1 MEWRCVPMLHVRR
14 SLLRLN
20 SPTTFVL
27 ATVLAAAAVC
37 GRAKGEGVLLRG
49 APSMRFVSDAGRGA
63 EMLRGMRVSRG
74 DAAVLIFEGSPG
86 LPLRVMVPVDGRAVT
101 LNLAPRSVRA
111 EGFKVRAE
119 VLGASGVREWVDVEP
134 GPVRTY
140 EGTVLEMPGAKVSA
154 FVDGGLV
161 TARLE
166 VPGLPGAYWVE
177 PVPSGQIADERGLT
191 GVVHAGY
198 HSWDVLDRAG
208 VCMTGD
214 AGAPMRQWRGGTEG
228 GERGGCAAAVC
239 VAELACDADFEFFQ
253 AYGSVSAAAAQ
264 IERVVGVMNQQYISE
279 VGIRHRITTI
289 LVRTVSGAPY
299 ASFNGGG
306 LLVQMRDEWNANQ
319 TAVQRDLA
327 QLFTAKALSGSVQ
340 GVAISGTVCDTSQ
353 AYSIVRS
360 NCCGSL
366 AGATDLSAHE
376 LGHIWGAT
384 HCACSFPNP
393 DSTMNATLTGR
404 NSFVTDISGASVASI
419 LAGRAGAG
427 CLSEET
433 PAAAPGAFSLVS
445 PGDGAF
451 GVGLPIV
458 LTWGP
463 ASGVQFYSLTLSLN
477 ADLSDPLVSYATH
490 DLTFTVPGLLNAQAT
505 RYYWK
510 VEAWNGDS
518 VKTVGTPGVGV
529 FTTFVPPA
537 ACPGDFTGDNMVN
550 TVDLSILLG
559 GFGKL
564 VPPGRNGDMNG
575 DGRVNTADLTAFL
588 GRFGQSC
595 Q

>member
-1 MEWRCVPMLHVRR
+1 M
-14 SLLRLN
+14 RL
-20 SPTTFVL
+20 
-27 ATVLAAAAVC
+27 
-37 GRAKGEGVLLRG
+37 
-49 APSMRFVSDAGRGA
+49 VSDAARGA
-63 EMLRGMRVSRG
+63 EVLRGMSVSRG
-74 DAAVLIFEGSPG
+74 DAAVLDFDAGSSAG
-86 LPLRVMVPVDGRAVT
+86 LPVRVMVPVDGRGVT
-101 LNLAPRSVRA
+101 LDLVPKSVRA
-111 EGFKVRAE
+111 AGFRVRAE
-119 VLGASGVREWVDVEP
+119 VLGAGGVREWVDVDP
-134 GPVRTY
+134 GPVKTY
-140 EGTVLEMPGAKVSA
+140 EGTVAEMPGAKVSA
-154 FVDGGLV
+154 YVDGGSV
-161 TARLE
+161 TARIE

-177 PVPSGQIADERGLT
+177 PVRSGQVVEERGVT

-198 HSWDVLDRAG
+198 HSLDVLDGAG

-214 AGAPMRQWRGGTEG
+214 AGAPMRQWRDGAGG
-228 GERGGCAAAVC
+228 GERVGCAAAVC

-253 AYGSVSAAAAQ
+253 LYGSVSAAAAQ
-264 IERVVGVMNQQYISE
+264 IERVVGVMNQQYLSE

-289 LVRTVSGAPY
+289 LVRTVAGAPY

-327 QLFTAKALSGSVQ
+327 QLFTAKALSGNVQ

-353 AYSIVRS
+353 AYSIVRT

-404 NSFVTDISGASVASI
+404 NSFATDISGASVASI

-445 PGDGAF
+445 PGEGAF

-458 LTWGP
+458 LTWGA
-463 ASGVQFYSLTLSLN
+463 ASGVQFYNLTLSLN

-518 VKTVGTPGVGV
+518 VKTVGTPGVGM

-537 ACPGDFTGDNMVN
+537 ACPGDFTGDNAVN
-550 TVDLSILLG
+550 TVDLSVLLG

-564 VPPGRNGDMNG
+564 VQPGKNGDMNG

-588 GRFGQSC
+588 GRFGRSC
-595 Q
+595 P